1 NVPELPIAGKT
12 GSTNIPEDIRNEY
25 GIYSGLLD
33 SWFVGYTPQYALAVW
48 TGYPS
53 FKNKDGEPQYII
65 EDGTQHIAKQIFR
78 KLMSEISDPL
88 MDDFEKPDSVI
99 SIGSELYIE
108 GTQPVQEPQEQYEE
122 PEPEPEPKE
131 EPEEDE
137 ENAEEEEENEEEN
150 NDENQEENEEN
161 TENGQE
167 NENEEENNDEYQE
180 NGEDEYQEENGNS
193 NEGNN
198 GNNNNSNE

>member
-1 NVPELPIAGKT
+1 MNDYSAYMKTDKLKTIRKSGTDHKAYVPELQIAEKT

-25 GIYSGLLD
+25 GIYSVLLD

-88 MDDFEKPDSVI
+88 MD
-99 SIGSELYIE
+99 
-108 GTQPVQEPQEQYEE
+108 
-122 PEPEPEPKE
+122 
-131 EPEEDE
+131 
-137 ENAEEEEENEEEN
+137 
-150 NDENQEENEEN
+150 
-161 TENGQE
+161 
-167 NENEEENNDEYQE
+167 
-180 NGEDEYQEENGNS
+180 
-193 NEGNN
+193 
-198 GNNNNSNE
+198 

>member
-1 NVPELPIAGKT
+1 
-12 GSTNIPEDIRNEY
+12 TNIPEDIRNEY

-108 GTQPVQEPQEQYEE
+108 GTQPVQEPKNNMKNQNLNRNRKKNQKKTKKTQKKKKKMKKKTMTKIKKRMKKT
-122 PEPEPEPKE
+122 PKMVRKMKMKKKIMTSIKKMVKM
-131 EPEEDE
+131 
-137 ENAEEEEENEEEN
+137 NIKRRTVI
-150 NDENQEENEEN
+150 QMRGIMV
-161 TENGQE
+161 TITTQM
-167 NENEEENNDEYQE
+167 
-180 NGEDEYQEENGNS
+180 NS
-193 NEGNN
+193 IQCE
-198 GNNNNSNE
+198 SVWD

>member
-1 NVPELPIAGKT
+1 TAYMTTDMLKTVITSGTGSQANVPELPIAGKT

-122 PEPEPEPKE
+122 PEPESEPEPEE
-131 EPEEDE
+131 EPEEENE
-137 ENAEEEEENEEEN
+137 ENEEEENTENEEEN
-150 NDENQEENEEN
+150 N
-161 TENGQE
+161 
-167 NENEEENNDEYQE
+167 NENEEEN
-180 NGEDEYQEENGNS
+180 EENS
-193 NEGNN
+193 ENEQQDRK
-198 GNNNNSNE
+198 SVV

>member
-1 NVPELPIAGKT
+1 EAMQDYTAYMTTDMLKTVITSGTGSQANVPELPIAGKT

-88 MDDFEKPDSVI
+88 MDDLKNLIVSFPSVQSFI
-99 SIGSELYIE
+99 
-108 GTQPVQEPQEQYEE
+108 
-122 PEPEPEPKE
+122 
-131 EPEEDE
+131 
-137 ENAEEEEENEEEN
+137 
-150 NDENQEENEEN
+150 
-161 TENGQE
+161 
-167 NENEEENNDEYQE
+167 
-180 NGEDEYQEENGNS
+180 
-193 NEGNN
+193 
-198 GNNNNSNE
+198 

>member
-1 NVPELPIAGKT
+1 
-12 GSTNIPEDIRNEY
+12 
-25 GIYSGLLD
+25 
-33 SWFVGYTPQYALAVW
+33 QYALAVW

-108 GTQPVQEPQEQYEE
+108 GTQPVQEPKEQYEE
-122 PEPEPEPKE
+122 PKTEPEQEE

-137 ENAEEEEENEEEN
+137 ENEEEENEEEN
-150 NDENQEENEEN
+150 NDENQKVNEQN
-161 TENGQE
+161 TKNDQQE
-167 NENEEENNDEYQE
+167 ND
-180 NGEDEYQEENGNS
+180 G
-193 NEGNN
+193 
-198 GNNNNSNE
+198 